1 MLKKVFP
8 KKGKVCKATFS
19 LPKQATTN
27 AKQVVLLGEFNDWD
41 KTNPFK
47 MTKKKDG
54 SYSATIELETGRSYQ
69 FRYLI
74 DNSKWEN
81 DWAADQ
87 YIPVSAYGID
97 NSVIEVPEVL
107 DVKTQKVTAKKTKT
121 KNKKDDLKKIEGVG
135 PKISTLLAEGGFETF
150 EKLSKAKV
158 KDLKAILLAAGSRYK
173 IHNPTTWPKQA
184 KLAAN
189 GEWEKLK
196 KLQDALNGGVA

>member
-1 MLKKVFP
+1 M
-8 KKGKVCKATFS
+8 
-19 LPKQATTN
+19 
-27 AKQVVLLGEFNDWD
+27 
-41 KTNPFK
+41 
-47 MTKKKDG
+47 
-54 SYSATIELETGRSYQ
+54 ETGRSYQ